1 MLSLFRRWM
10 RWRFLKRE
18 VITIKAMRIYMNVQ
32 NAAISLLKKLKATIS
47 DIFADIAEAS
57 LFIEEKL
64 LPK

>member
-10 RWRFLKRE
+10 RWGFLKRE

-32 NAAISLLKKLKATIS
+32 NAAISLLKKLKAIINA
-47 DIFADIAEAS
+47 IFADIAEAS